1 MKSAHWSDTLSIRHV
16 NNPKLYKRSHMPDHK
31 TAIITGA
38 SRGIGAGLVEA
49 FLKQG
54 YNVVATSRNVSQVL
68 TASSALVLID
78 GDIGKPETAAKAVD
92 AAIKN
97 FGSIDVLVNNA
108 GIFFTKPFTEF
119 STADFNA
126 LVSTNLLGFLYITQ
140 LTVKQMLKQKSGS
153 VISITA
159 ALADQPIL
167 GVNGSVPM
175 ITKGGLNSIIRSLA
189 IEYAKQGI
197 RFNGVAP
204 GVVDTPMHKDN
215 PKDFLKTLQPMGSIS
230 DVKDVADAVLY
241 LAQAGQVTGEVLH
254 VDGGVHAG
262 RW

>member
-1 MKSAHWSDTLSIRHV
+1 
-16 NNPKLYKRSHMPDHK
+16 MPHHK

-38 SRGIGAGLVEA
+38 SRGIGAGLVQA

-54 YNVVATSRNVSQVL
+54 YNVVATSRSASQQL
-68 TASSALVLID
+68 TASASLVLVD
-78 GDIGKPETAAKAVD
+78 GDIGEPETAVTVVE

-97 FGSIDVLVNNA
+97 FGGIDVLVNNA
-108 GIFFTKPFTEF
+108 GIFFTKSFTDF

-153 VISITA
+153 VVSITA

-167 GVNGSVPM
+167 GVNGSVAM
-175 ITKGGLNSIIRSLA
+175 ITKGGLNAIIRSLA

-197 RFNGVAP
+197 RFNAVAP

-215 PKDFLKTLQPMGSIS
+215 PKDFLKTLQPMGGIA

>member
-1 MKSAHWSDTLSIRHV
+1 
-16 NNPKLYKRSHMPDHK
+16 MPDQK

-38 SRGIGAGLVEA
+38 SRGIGAGLVGA

-54 YNVVATSRNVSQVL
+54 YNVVATSRNVSQQL
-68 TASSALVLID
+68 TASTALVLID
-78 GDIGKPETAAKAVD
+78 GDIGKPDTAAKVVE

-97 FGSIDVLVNNA
+97 FGSIDILVTNA

-140 LTVKQMLKQKSGS
+140 LTVKRMLKQKSGS
-153 VISITA
+153 VVSITA

-167 GVNGSVPM
+167 GINASVPM

-197 RFNGVAP
+197 RFNAVAP
-204 GVVDTPMHKDN
+204 GVVDTPMHKDD
-215 PKDFLKTLQPMGSIS
+215 PKEFLKQLQPMGAIADIQ
-230 DVKDVADAVLY
+230 DVVDAVLY
-241 LAQAGQVTGEVLH
+241 LVRAGQVTGEVLH